1 MESLPGRVARMI
13 TRVVGTAAGIFYQVD
28 SHGPP
33 LPEGPVLVAVN
44 HPNSLVDPLLVFR
57 CSERLTRPLARSP
70 LFDQLLLGPV
80 LRALGGI
87 PVYRRQDDPDAM
99 YRNEGMF
106 RDAIG
111 VLVGGGAIQIYPEG
125 RSHSEAHVVEL
136 RTGAARIALQ
146 AEEAANWKLGL
157 SIVPVG
163 ITYTRKERART
174 AVAVRF
180 GRAFGCARLEDV
192 YREDPVAAVRT
203 LTEQIEAGIR
213 AQTLNFVHHGDRA
226 LVEVAEQLYVRE
238 SRWVPWRTREELG
251 TRVPRLQR
259 FAAGLE
265 WVRRELPDEHRA
277 LLRKVERYAALN
289 ARVGAG
295 QGDVPPRYGLVPVAR
310 YIAVRGTLLLAGL
323 PFAIAGILLWAP
335 VTRLPRIV
343 ISVTRPDF
351 EVTATYKLLAL
362 MTGSPRAGPCGWS
375 WDTWLGGPCS
385 RWPWRFWGPCAGT
398 RPSSGSNSPQKCA
411 RTPCSSFGFRGDPMS
426 ANASRACARS
436 WQGPSAASRS
446 VGEIRSCPRPLI
458 VTTCRPRMSDRQCGC
473 RVARSTLRT
482 PGSGHRGGG
491 SGLVFRL
498 VFKTSAPG

>member
-1 MESLPGRVARMI
+1 MERPPGRVARMI

-99 YRNEGMF
+99 HRNDEMF

-295 QGDVPPRYGLVPVAR
+295 QGDVPPRYGLVPVAK

-323 PFAIAGILLWAP
+323 PFAVAGILLWAP
-335 VTRLPRIV
+335 LTRLPRVV
-343 ISVTRPDF
+343 IRITRPDF

-362 MTGSPRAGPCGWS
+362 MTGVIAGWTLWVVLGY
-375 WDTWLGGPCS
+375 LVGGPLFALAVAFLGPLCGYAAIQWIELAAEVREDTVLFFRLQGRPDVRKRFARMRS
-385 RWPWRFWGPCAGT
+385 ELARTFRRLEKRWGDQEL
-398 RPSSGSNSPQKCA
+398 PSSA
-411 RTPCSSFGFRGDPMS
+411 
-426 ANASRACARS
+426 
-436 WQGPSAASRS
+436 
-446 VGEIRSCPRPLI
+446 
-458 VTTCRPRMSDRQCGC
+458 DRDN
-473 RVARSTLRT
+473 V
-482 PGSGHRGGG
+482 
-491 SGLVFRL
+491 
-498 VFKTSAPG
+498 SAPDE

>member
-1 MESLPGRVARMI
+1 MERPPGRVARMI
-13 TRVVGTAAGIFYQVD
+13 TRVVGTAAGVFYQVD
-28 SHGPP
+28 RHGPP

-57 CSERLTRPLARSP
+57 CSERLTRPLARSG

-87 PVYRRQDDPDAM
+87 PVYRRQDDPSSTH
-99 YRNEGMF
+99 RNDEMF

-111 VLVGGGAIQIYPEG
+111 VLLGGGAIQIYPEG
-125 RSHSEAHVVEL
+125 RSHSEAQVVEL

-180 GRAFGCARLEDV
+180 GRAFGCAHLEEV
-192 YREDPVAAVRT
+192 YRADPVAAVRT

-213 AQTLNFVHHGDRA
+213 AETLNFVHHGDRA

-238 SRWVPWRTREELG
+238 SRWVPWRAREELG
-251 TRVPRLQR
+251 ARVPRLQR

-265 WVRRELPDEHRA
+265 WIRRESPDEHRA

-295 QGDVPPRYGLVPVAR
+295 QGDVPRRYGLVPVAR

-323 PFAIAGILLWAP
+323 PLAVAGLLLWAP
-335 VTRLPRIV
+335 VTRLPRVV
-343 ISVTRPDF
+343 IRITRPDF
-351 EVTATYKLLAL
+351 EVTATHKLLAL
-362 MTGSPRAGPCGWS
+362 MTGVIAGWTLWVVLGYLALGLLFALAVAIVAPLCGYAAIQWIELAGEVRE
-375 WDTWLGGPCS
+375 DTVLFFRLQGRPDVRKRFARMRS
-385 RWPWRFWGPCAGT
+385 ELARTFRHLEKRWEDEEL
-398 RPSSGSNSPQKCA
+398 PSSA
-411 RTPCSSFGFRGDPMS
+411 
-426 ANASRACARS
+426 
-436 WQGPSAASRS
+436 
-446 VGEIRSCPRPLI
+446 
-458 VTTCRPRMSDRQCGC
+458 DRDN
-473 RVARSTLRT
+473 V
-482 PGSGHRGGG
+482 
-491 SGLVFRL
+491 
-498 VFKTSAPG
+498 SAPDE

>member
-323 PFAIAGILLWAP
+323 PFAVAGILLWAP
-335 VTRLPRIV
+335 LTRLPRVV
-343 ISVTRPDF
+343 IRITRPDF

-362 MTGSPRAGPCGWS
+362 MTGVIAGWTLWVVLGY
-375 WDTWLGGPCS
+375 LVGGPLFALAVAFLGPLCGYAAIQWIELAAEVREDTVLFFRLQGRPDVRKRFARMRS
-385 RWPWRFWGPCAGT
+385 ELARTFRRLEKRWGDQEL
-398 RPSSGSNSPQKCA
+398 PSSA
-411 RTPCSSFGFRGDPMS
+411 
-426 ANASRACARS
+426 
-436 WQGPSAASRS
+436 
-446 VGEIRSCPRPLI
+446 
-458 VTTCRPRMSDRQCGC
+458 DRDN
-473 RVARSTLRT
+473 V
-482 PGSGHRGGG
+482 
-491 SGLVFRL
+491 
-498 VFKTSAPG
+498 SAPDD

>member
-1 MESLPGRVARMI
+1 MERPPGRVARMI
-13 TRVVGTAAGIFYQVD
+13 TRVVGAAAGIFYQVD

-99 YRNEGMF
+99 HRNEEMF

-111 VLVGGGAIQIYPEG
+111 VLLGGGAIQIYPEG

-146 AEEAANWKLGL
+146 AEEAANWKLDL

-265 WVRRELPDEHRA
+265 WIRRESPDEHRA

-323 PFAIAGILLWAP
+323 PFAVAGILLWAP

-362 MTGSPRAGPCGWS
+362 MTGVTAGWTLWVVLGY
-375 WDTWLGGPCS
+375 LAGGPLFALAVAILAPLCGYAAIQWIELAGEVREDTVLFFRLQGRPDVRKRFARMRS
-385 RWPWRFWGPCAGT
+385 ELASTFRRLEKRWGDQEL
-398 RPSSGSNSPQKCA
+398 PSS
-411 RTPCSSFGFRGDPMS
+411 
-426 ANASRACARS
+426 ANRDN
-436 WQGPSAASRS
+436 
-446 VGEIRSCPRPLI
+446 V
-458 VTTCRPRMSDRQCGC
+458 
-473 RVARSTLRT
+473 
-482 PGSGHRGGG
+482 
-491 SGLVFRL
+491 
-498 VFKTSAPG
+498 SAPDD